1 MGRFLIVPIL
11 IIGKSIPDSEQ
22 IDGEELK
29 EYQNEPLE
37 KSENNYCYE
46 GFLKIFVQVS
56 IIDINTWENA

>member
-1 MGRFLIVPIL
+1 MGQFLISPIL
-11 IIGKSIPDSEQ
+11 IIEKSIPDSEQ

-46 GFLKIFVQVS
+46 GFLKIFV
-56 IIDINTWENA
+56 

>member
-1 MGRFLIVPIL
+1 MGQFLISPIL
-11 IIGKSIPDSEQ
+11 IIEKSIPDSKQ

-46 GFLKIFVQVS
+46 GFFKIFVELS
-56 IIDINTWENA
+56 IIDIDT